1 MYFFHYWWYFRPRT
15 VGLDIPPDSLKIYI
29 FVCLSSQIT
38 RSFICMRDPEKV
50 DPRIQRK
57 MDTIPTRNQALNW
70 NTDSRPSIALFSHH
84 PDDRS
89 HFCHLE
95 RTCLPG
101 REFARATNKI
111 GARSAATWFVLCL
124 DYISFLFFREK
135 FLIRSRFRWQKFW
148 TFRFGRKDSSWSFV
162 FG

>member
-1 MYFFHYWWYFRPRT
+1 MVAFLEEFRKSLLKYILWRCTFFTKTWYFRPRT

-124 DYISFLFFREK
+124 WLYFFFILSGEVSDP
-135 FLIRSRFRWQKFW
+135 FTI
-148 TFRFGRKDSSWSFV
+148 
-162 FG
+162 